1 MGLRIEELERPTTA
15 HDLLRAKLNLLMTL
29 VIGCLQ
35 LPIHQL
41 QVDLVQLNLMV
52 KSTRIVVRLVVV
64 VTLIF
69 ISIDVLASKLTRMF
83 ICFSI
88 FLSKI

>member
-1 MGLRIEELERPTTA
+1 
-15 HDLLRAKLNLLMTL
+15 MTL

-69 ISIDVLASKLTRMF
+69 ISIDVLASKLTCIF
-83 ICFSI
+83 ICFSF
-88 FLSKI
+88 FLSKS